1 MKNNLLTEIKHIKHL
16 MGLNEADNQ
25 ECEKQL
31 EKAGYIVY
39 NKTEQLTQVEGCQNK
54 EKIKCVKKWMEDNE
68 ISNDKISINKH
79 KGYCYIRVQ
88 PSDVITHT
96 VDGVDSKV
104 KKKTYTFWENGDVT
118 YIRTFDVVQTYDE
131 GGDDEMKISQAQFKG
146 KYDCSGSDLKWEN
159 MVYIGS
165 YKFNDFST
173 LLSPDKVSGT
183 FMTKKSDGSDYAK
196 IINYASTNTTLEKT
210 DFD

>member
-16 MGLNEADNQ
+16 MGLNETDNQ

-31 EKAGYIVY
+31 EKAGYVVY

-54 EKIKCVKKWMEDNE
+54 ERIKCVKDWLEDNG
-68 ISNDKISINKH
+68 ISNDKITINKH

-96 VDGVDSKV
+96 VDGVESKI

-131 GGDDEMKISQAQFKG
+131 GGDDEMKISQSQFKG

-159 MVYIGS
+159 MIYIGS
-165 YKFNDFST
+165 YKFNNFST
-173 LLSPDKVSGT
+173 LLGPDKVSGT
-183 FMTKKSDGSDYAK
+183 FMTKKSDGTNYYK
-196 IINYASTNTTLEKT
+196 IMDLVATNDTVESSW
-210 DFD
+210 F

>member
-16 MGLNEADNQ
+16 MGLNETDNQ

-68 ISNDKISINKH
+68 ISNDQISINKH

-88 PSDVITHT
+88 SSDVITHT

-104 KKKTYTFWENGDVT
+104 KKKTFTFWENGDVT

-165 YKFNDFST
+165 YKFNNFST
-173 LLSPDKVSGT
+173 LLSPDKVPGT
-183 FMTKKSDGSDYAK
+183 FMTKKSDGSDNYK
-196 IINYASTNTTLEKT
+196 IKDFANTNVTMENSMI
-210 DFD
+210 

>member
-16 MGLNEADNQ
+16 MGLNETDNQ

-31 EKAGYIVY
+31 EKVGYIVY

-54 EKIKCVKKWMEDNE
+54 ESIKCVKDWLEDNG
-68 ISNDKISINKH
+68 ISNDKITINKH

-96 VDGVDSKV
+96 VDGVESKI
-104 KKKTYTFWENGDVT
+104 KKKTFTFWENGDVS

-131 GGDDEMKISQAQFKG
+131 GGNDEMKISQSQFKG
-146 KYDCSGSDLKWEN
+146 KYDCSGSDLKVEN
-159 MVYIGS
+159 MIYIGS
-165 YKFNDFST
+165 YKFNNFST
-173 LLSPDKVSGT
+173 LLGPDKVSGI
-183 FMTKKSDGSDYAK
+183 FMTKKSDGTDFGRLA
-196 IINYASTNTTLEKT
+196 NYHSTNCTLT
-210 DFD
+210 SF